1 MTKKKRFFIN
11 REVRDIVNI
20 LTAIGNSNLNNILR
34 KETNFKILENDIF
47 YKEGV
52 LEYLEKNKNIDII
65 ILYEKLNGQLNIIDL
80 IKKIKKLNNEIIIF
94 FILENKNIELENL
107 LKLENIKNIFLNSE
121 INIEEFIY
129 KLKNIKINNFEK
141 LNEEIILLKKIINKK
156 DEEINNL
163 KNNQLIEKNNINNN
177 IFNKLN
183 KNNKYKNFNNLDENS
198 VISNLKNKKEIIEDE
213 KNIYIIFYKIKKY
226 IINKNISEN
235 IIKKLKRE
243 NQK

>member
-34 KETNFKILENDIF
+34 KEMDFKILENDIF

>member
-34 KETNFKILENDIF
+34 KEMDFKILENDIF

-213 KNIYIIFYKIKKY
+213 KNIYIIFYKIK
-226 IINKNISEN
+226 NI
-235 IIKKLKRE
+235 
-243 NQK
+243 

>member
-34 KETNFKILENDIF
+34 KEMDFKILENDIF

-163 KNNQLIEKNNINNN
+163 KNNKLIEKNNINNN